1 MENSGDGEG
10 AFYRRRRSIRLPH
23 YDYAQRGVYFITLC
37 VQHRRSL
44 FGDVIDGS
52 MVLKNLGEIVATE
65 WRRTSKIRPN
75 IAVDEF
81 VVMPN
86 HLHGLIVMEPL
97 RRGVSHTPGGK
108 FRSPAQT
115 VSAIV
120 RGFKGSTTRLINELQ
135 GTPGVMLW
143 KRNYYEH
150 IVRDDRELQRIREYI
165 ANNPAQWALD
175 RENPEEGVY
184 QYAPTDGIEEIF
196 GGIRP

>member
-65 WRRTSKIRPN
+65 WRRTSEIRPN
-75 IAVDEF
+75 IVVDEF

-86 HLHGLIVMEPL
+86 HLHGLIVMEPQEIPFTSTNGRCYRARIQGFNDKIDQRVTGNTRSNALAAQLL
-97 RRGVSHTPGGK
+97 RTY
-108 FRSPAQT
+108 RS
-115 VSAIV
+115 
-120 RGFKGSTTRLINELQ
+120 R
-135 GTPGVMLW
+135 
-143 KRNYYEH
+143 
-150 IVRDDRELQRIREYI
+150 
-165 ANNPAQWALD
+165 
-175 RENPEEGVY
+175 
-184 QYAPTDGIEEIF
+184 
-196 GGIRP
+196 